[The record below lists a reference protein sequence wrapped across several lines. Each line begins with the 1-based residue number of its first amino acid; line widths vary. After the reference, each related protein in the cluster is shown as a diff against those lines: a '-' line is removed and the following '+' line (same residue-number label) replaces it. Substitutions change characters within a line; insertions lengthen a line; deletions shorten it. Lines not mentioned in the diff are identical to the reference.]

1 MAAPRRLS
9 SAAHPMHNRCMAST
23 LVQIRGVDPR
33 TRDELAARAARRGQS
48 LTAYLRD
55 LLERE
60 AATPDIAEVLSRVD
74 ARSES
79 SPVSSV
85 DIIRDDRDRR

>member
-1 MAAPRRLS
+1 MYYG
-9 SAAHPMHNRCMAST
+9 CMPSV
-23 LVQIRGVDPR
+23 LVQIRGVNPR

-55 LLERE
+55 LLEQE
-60 AATPDIAEVLSRVD
+60 AATPDLTEVLSRVD

-79 SPVSSV
+79 SDVSVV
-85 DIIRDDRDRR
+85 DLIRRDRDGR

>member
-1 MAAPRRLS
+1 MYYG
-9 SAAHPMHNRCMAST
+9 CMTPT

-60 AATPDIAEVLSRVD
+60 AATPDLAEVLSRVD

-79 SPVSSV
+79 SSASSV
-85 DIIRDDRDRR
+85 DIVRKDRDRR

>member
-1 MAAPRRLS
+1 
-9 SAAHPMHNRCMAST
+9 MAST
-23 LVQIRGVDPR
+23 LVQIRGVDIR

-60 AATPDIAEVLSRVD
+60 AATPDLAEVFARVD

-85 DIIRDDRDRR
+85 GILRSDRDQR

>member
-1 MAAPRRLS
+1 MTS
-9 SAAHPMHNRCMAST
+9 S
-23 LVQIRGVDPR
+23 LVQIRGVDIR

-60 AATPDIAEVLSRVD
+60 AATPDLAEVLARVD

-79 SPVSSV
+79 SRASSV
-85 DIIRDDRDRR
+85 TIIRADRDAR

>member
-1 MAAPRRLS
+1 
-9 SAAHPMHNRCMAST
+9 MAST
-23 LVQIRGVDPR
+23 LVQIRGVDIR

-60 AATPDIAEVLSRVD
+60 AATPDLAEVFARVD

-85 DIIRDDRDRR
+85 DILRSDRDQR

>member
-1 MAAPRRLS
+1 
-9 SAAHPMHNRCMAST
+9 MAST
-23 LVQIRGVDPR
+23 LLQIRGVDIR
-33 TRDELAARAARRGQS
+33 VREELASRAARRGQS

-60 AATPDIAEVLSRVD
+60 AATPDLAEVFARVD

-85 DIIRDDRDRR
+85 DIIRADRDRR

>member
-1 MAAPRRLS
+1 
-9 SAAHPMHNRCMAST
+9 MAST
-23 LVQIRGVDPR
+23 LLQIRGVDPT

-55 LLERE
+55 LLQRE
-60 AATPDIAEVLSRVD
+60 VATPDLAEVLARVD

-79 SPVSSV
+79 SAVSAV
-85 DIIRDDRDRR
+85 DIIRADRDSR

>member
-1 MAAPRRLS
+1 
-9 SAAHPMHNRCMAST
+9 MHTRCMSST
-23 LVQIRGVDPR
+23 LIQIRGVDDR
-33 TRDELAARAARRGQS
+33 ARAELAARAARRGQS

-60 AATPDIAEVLSRVD
+60 AATPDLAEVFTRVD
-74 ARSES
+74 TRSES

-85 DIIRDDRDRR
+85 DIIRADRDRR

>member
-1 MAAPRRLS
+1 MT
-9 SAAHPMHNRCMAST
+9 ST
-23 LVQIRGVDPR
+23 LVQIRGVDTR

-60 AATPDIAEVLSRVD
+60 AATPDLTEVFARVD

-85 DIIRDDRDRR
+85 DIIRADRDQR